1 MDVTER
7 LLNTKVV
14 ILLGFLWFVV
24 EFLRSDYLG
33 YSIRWKKC
41 LYAINGTLLFGGNRY
56 ILSGIILHRTSIL
69 YLKWYKSIDLAE
81 LHNVEH
87 LI

>member
-14 ILLGFLWFVV
+14 VFLGFLWFVV

-41 LYAINGTLLFGGNRY
+41 SKTELF
-56 ILSGIILHRTSIL
+56 
-69 YLKWYKSIDLAE
+69 A
-81 LHNVEH
+81 
-87 LI
+87 